1 MGAML
6 PWERSLGVLH
16 GCSDLR
22 RRRGLFQ
29 ALKHGGAEEGKGEIA
44 GGAMEK
50 LLRGVHCR
58 GGGARRE
65 GRRAGEGRR
74 ELRLELDGVKFPA
87 MGALLGRHGCWKKN
101 SGRHEQRGSAV
112 CVWERK
118 KKVVA
123 ARGREW

>member
-22 RRRGLFQ
+22 RSRGLFQ
-29 ALKHGGAEEGKGEIA
+29 ALKHGGAEEGKREIA
-44 GGAMEK
+44 GGSIEK
-50 LLRGVHCR
+50 LLCGVHCR
-58 GGGARRE
+58 GGGACRE

-87 MGALLGRHGCWKKN
+87 MGALLGSHGCWP
-101 SGRHEQRGSAV
+101 SRGVGAWASAACCV
-112 CVWERK
+112 CKRRC
-118 KKVVA
+118 
-123 ARGREW
+123 RGELL